1 LASPPVLG
9 IPRRESRMQPR
20 SPYEGARVAE
30 RTNMPLRP
38 LRIAA
43 VAIALV
49 AAVPATPAGVA
60 GAQVYDL
67 AISGI
72 PIGTVT
78 LRSELSG
85 KDYRAA
91 GKITPTAL
99 ISALTSY
106 SFDGAATGVVDA
118 EGRITPARF
127 SADSTSPRA
136 ERRTEIE
143 WRDGAPVKVSVVP
156 PRKHAPDPDGVL
168 GALDPV
174 SASFALL
181 RDAPLGQICATSID
195 VFDGSRRSRLTLAE
209 PVAAANGR
217 YACAGTYAQLEGERQ
232 SFATE
237 AEYPFTLIFA
247 PAEDGETFRL
257 ERIETRTRFGPAVV
271 TRRG

>member
-1 LASPPVLG
+1 
-9 IPRRESRMQPR
+9 
-20 SPYEGARVAE
+20 
-30 RTNMPLRP
+30 MPLRP
-38 LRIAA
+38 LRLAA
-43 VAIALV
+43 
-49 AAVPATPAGVA
+49 AAAAFLAAGAATPAGVA

-78 LRSELSG
+78 LRGEQSG
-85 KDYRAA
+85 KDYRAT

-106 SFDGAATGVVDA
+106 SFDGVASGVVD
-118 EGRITPARF
+118 GGGKVQPVRF

-136 ERRTEIE
+136 ARRTEIE
-143 WRDGAPVKVSVVP
+143 WSGATPVKVSVVP
-156 PRKHAPDPDGVL
+156 PRKHAPDPNGVV

-181 RDAPLGQICATSID
+181 RDAPVERICATSID
-195 VFDGSRRSRLTLAE
+195 VFDGSRRSRLTLGE
-209 PVAAANGR
+209 PVATGDGR
-217 YACAGTYAQLEGERQ
+217 FSCAGIYAQLEGEKQ

-237 AEYPFTLIFA
+237 AEYPFTLIFGPGA
-247 PAEDGETFRL
+247 GEMLQL